1 MSPFFT
7 GIIGIVVMILML
19 FLGVHIG
26 VAMSLVGLVGIFYL
40 TSLKAGLPVIATVFY
55 SNMASYTMSVVPLFV
70 GMGIL
75 CSYAGMS
82 KGLFST
88 AYKWVGAFRGGLSIA
103 TVAACAGFAAVS
115 GTSVGTAATIGKI
128 ALPEMKKYNYD
139 GSLATGCVAAGGTL
153 GILIPPSTVF
163 IIYGLL
169 TEQSIGKLF
178 VAGILPGILLS
189 SLFILTIV
197 LMTRNNP
204 ELGPPGPRTS
214 LREKITSLKDV
225 WSVLFLFVMV
235 IGGLY
240 LGVFTPTEAGGIGA
254 FLALFIGIITGK
266 LNWSNIGAAFLEVT
280 HTTAMIFLIVIGSMI
295 FNVFMAVSQFPTEL
309 SDFLSGLQ
317 VNRYLIFVGMVCIY
331 LILGCL
337 MDMFAMLV
345 LTIPVFF
352 PIIKSLGFDPIWFG
366 VVIVIMMEQ
375 ALITPPVG
383 LNVYV
388 ISGMAKD
395 VPMGTIFR
403 GIFPFWIAMLVC
415 VLILTIFPQIALFL
429 VNF

>member
-1 MSPFFT
+1 MNPFYI
-7 GIIGIVVMILML
+7 GIIGIAIMILML

-26 VAMSLVGLVGIFYL
+26 VAMSLVGLCGVFYL

-55 SNMASYTMSVVPLFV
+55 SNMASYMMSVVPLFV

-75 CSYAGMS
+75 CSYSGMS
-82 KGLFST
+82 KGLYST
-88 AYKWVGAFRGGLSIA
+88 AYKWVGSFRGGLSVA
-103 TVAACAGFAAVS
+103 TIAACAGFAAVS
-115 GTSVGTAATIGKI
+115 GTSVGTAATIGTI

-139 GSLATGCVAAGGTL
+139 DKLATGCVAAGGTL
-153 GILIPPSTVF
+153 GILIPPSTIF

-189 SLFILTIV
+189 LLFIITIF
-197 LMTRNNP
+197 LITRKDSL
-204 ELGPPGPRTS
+204 LGPPGPKTS

-225 WSVLFLFVMV
+225 WPVLILFLIV

-240 LGVFTPTEAGGIGA
+240 AGIFTPTEAGGMGA
-254 FLALFIGIITGK
+254 FLALLIGIITK
-266 LNWSNIGAAFLEVT
+266 NMNWRNLRKAFLEAT
-280 HTTAMIFLIVIGSMI
+280 HTTAMIFLILIGAMI

-309 SDFLSGLQ
+309 SNFLSGLD
-317 VNRYLIFVGMVCIY
+317 VNRYIIFSGIVCIY

-337 MDMFAMLV
+337 MDSFAMLV
-345 LTIPVFF
+345 LTIPVFY
-352 PIIKSLGFDPIWFG
+352 PITKGLGFDPIWFG
-366 VVIVIMMEQ
+366 VIIVIMMEQ
-375 ALITPPVG
+375 GLITPPVG

-388 ISGMAKD
+388 ISGLVKD

-403 GIFPFWIAMLVC
+403 GIFPFWIAMIVC

-429 VNF
+429 VNL

>member
-1 MSPFFT
+1 
-7 GIIGIVVMILML
+7 
-19 FLGVHIG
+19 
-26 VAMSLVGLVGIFYL
+26 
-40 TSLKAGLPVIATVFY
+40 
-55 SNMASYTMSVVPLFV
+55 
-70 GMGIL
+70 
-75 CSYAGMS
+75 
-82 KGLFST
+82 
-88 AYKWVGAFRGGLSIA
+88 
-103 TVAACAGFAAVS
+103 
-115 GTSVGTAATIGKI
+115 
-128 ALPEMKKYNYD
+128 
-139 GSLATGCVAAGGTL
+139 
-153 GILIPPSTVF
+153 
-163 IIYGLL
+163 
-169 TEQSIGKLF
+169 
-178 VAGILPGILLS
+178 
-189 SLFILTIV
+189 
-197 LMTRNNP
+197 
-204 ELGPPGPRTS
+204 
-214 LREKITSLKDV
+214 
-225 WSVLFLFVMV
+225 
-235 IGGLY
+235 
-240 LGVFTPTEAGGIGA
+240 
-254 FLALFIGIITGK
+254 
-266 LNWSNIGAAFLEVT
+266 
-280 HTTAMIFLIVIGSMI
+280 
-295 FNVFMAVSQFPTEL
+295 
-309 SDFLSGLQ
+309 LQ

>member
-1 MSPFFT
+1 MNPFYI
-7 GIIGIVVMILML
+7 GIIGIAIMILML

-26 VAMSLVGLVGIFYL
+26 VAMSLVGLCGVFYL
-40 TSLKAGLPVIATVFY
+40 TSLKTGLPVIATVFY
-55 SNMASYTMSVVPLFV
+55 SNMASYMMSVVPLFV

-75 CSYAGMS
+75 CSYSGMS
-82 KGLFST
+82 KGLYST
-88 AYKWVGAFRGGLSIA
+88 AYKWVGSFRGGLSVA
-103 TVAACAGFAAVS
+103 TIAACAGFAAVS
-115 GTSVGTAATIGKI
+115 GTSVGTAATIGTI

-139 GSLATGCVAAGGTL
+139 DKLATGCVAAGGTL
-153 GILIPPSTVF
+153 GILIPPSTIF

-189 SLFILTIV
+189 LLFIITIF
-197 LMTRNNP
+197 LITRKDSL
-204 ELGPPGPRTS
+204 LGPPGPKTS

-225 WSVLFLFVMV
+225 WPVLILFLIV

-240 LGVFTPTEAGGIGA
+240 AGIFTPTEAGGIGA
-254 FLALFIGIITGK
+254 FLALFIGIITK
-266 LNWSNIGAAFLEVT
+266 NMNWGNLRKAFLEAT
-280 HTTAMIFLIVIGSMI
+280 HTTAMIFLILIGAMI

-309 SDFLSGLQ
+309 SNFLSGLD
-317 VNRYLIFVGMVCIY
+317 VNRYIIFSGIVCIY

-337 MDMFAMLV
+337 MDSFAMLV
-345 LTIPVFF
+345 LTIPVFY
-352 PIIKSLGFDPIWFG
+352 PIIKGLGFDPIWFG
-366 VVIVIMMEQ
+366 VIIVIMMEQ
-375 ALITPPVG
+375 GLITPPVG

-388 ISGMAKD
+388 ISGLVKD

-403 GIFPFWIAMLVC
+403 GIFPFWIAMIVC

-429 VNF
+429 VNL

>member
-1 MSPFFT
+1 MSPFT
-7 GIIGIVVMILML
+7 IGIIGIAIMILML

-26 VAMSLVGLVGIFYL
+26 VAMSLVGLGGIFYL

-70 GMGIL
+70 GMGIF

-82 KGLFST
+82 KGLYST
-88 AYKWVGAFRGGLSIA
+88 AYKWVGSFRGGLSIA

-139 GSLATGCVAAGGTL
+139 GRLATGCVAAGGTL

-189 SLFILTIV
+189 SLFILTIF
-197 LMTRNNP
+197 LMTRKNP
-204 ELGPPGPRTS
+204 ELGPPGPETS
-214 LREKITSLKDV
+214 LREKIASLKDV
-225 WSVLFLFVMV
+225 WSVLFLFVIV

-240 LGVFTPTEAGGIGA
+240 FGVFTPTEAGGIGA
-254 FLALFIGIITGK
+254 FLALFIGVVTGK
-266 LNWSNIGAAFLEVT
+266 LNWSNLGAAFLEVT
-280 HTTAMIFLIVIGSMI
+280 HTTAMIFLIIIGSMI

-309 SDFLSGLQ
+309 SSFLSGMD
-317 VNRYLIFVGMVCIY
+317 VNRYVIFAGMVCIY

-352 PIIKSLGFDPIWFG
+352 PIIKALGFDPIWFG
-366 VVIVIMMEQ
+366 VIIVIMMEQ

-403 GIFPFWIAMLVC
+403 GIFPFWLAMLVC
-415 VLILTIFPQIALFL
+415 VLLLTIFPRIALFL
-429 VNF
+429 VTF